1 MPLRADARANRAAL
15 LVSAARL
22 FTEQGPDV
30 ALDAI
35 ARDAGVSI
43 ATLYRHFPNREA
55 LVAETY
61 GAEIAALGEV
71 DLTEGTA
78 ADALGRWLAQ
88 LVEHAR
94 TKRALGEL
102 LHALPEGSRPPV
114 REVFVDALGRILD
127 AGARDGSLHTDRD
140 AEDVLALLA
149 GLWTLPSGLRWSE
162 RAERLA
168 RFVAE
173 GLARDDATP
182 AVGTLAD

>member
-55 LVAETY
+55 LLAETY
-61 GAEIAALGEV
+61 GAEIAAIGEV
-71 DLTEGTA
+71 DLADGTA
-78 ADALGRWLAQ
+78 ADAMGRWLARF
-88 LVEHAR
+88 VEYAR

-102 LHALPEGSRPPV
+102 VHSLPAGSRPPA
-114 REVFVDALGRILD
+114 REVIIDALARILA
-127 AGARDGSLHTDRD
+127 AGAQDGSLRDDRD
-140 AEDVLALLA
+140 AEDVLAFLA
-149 GLWTLPSGLRWSE
+149 GLWTLPSGPEWPE
-162 RAERLA
+162 RAERLR
-168 RFVAE
+168 RFVAD
-173 GLARDDATP
+173 GLARDGSSSNTR
-182 AVGTLAD
+182 T